1 MGGGAGLIAL
11 PGAAGAGGQSRHIRT
26 HTRILHEPDLD
37 EGDED
42 SHVLLLQV
50 SEPFLSLV

>member
-1 MGGGAGLIAL
+1 MGGGAELIAL

-26 HTRILHEPDLD
+26 HTQILHEPDHD